1 MPNLSDNLNY
11 RMMCDPIKSI
21 ATRLRG
27 LREVLELSEQ
37 EVADSCR
44 LSVDE
49 YRDMESG
56 DADISVNVLQT
67 IARRYGISLDV
78 LMFGEE
84 PKMNSYFITRA
95 GTGDEIGVHL
105 GLLAEHQHIQA
116 DPVAA
121 GYGLQHIDRN
131 IGIAALHI
139 PVLVDRQTAT
149 VRHFLLRKFEHL
161 AQSAQTG
168 CDRFN
173 RITHHSII

>member
-1 MPNLSDNLNY
+1 
-11 RMMCDPIKSI
+11 MCDPIKSI

-84 PKMNSYFITRA
+84 PKMVTPISSPVPARVYRSNGVRPISTRRWPRVSATA
-95 GTGDEIGVHL
+95 GPT
-105 GLLAEHQHIQA
+105 
-116 DPVAA
+116 P
-121 GYGLQHIDRN
+121 
-131 IGIAALHI
+131 
-139 PVLVDRQTAT
+139 
-149 VRHFLLRKFEHL
+149 
-161 AQSAQTG
+161 S
-168 CDRFN
+168 
-173 RITHHSII
+173 S